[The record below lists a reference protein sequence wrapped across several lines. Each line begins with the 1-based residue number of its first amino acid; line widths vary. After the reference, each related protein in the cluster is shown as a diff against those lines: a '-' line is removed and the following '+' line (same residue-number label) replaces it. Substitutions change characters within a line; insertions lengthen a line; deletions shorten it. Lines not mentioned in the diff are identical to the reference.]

1 MKRYYHKKPKSARLQ
16 SVELV
21 HSEAGLK
28 EQFAEKARTKFL
40 MLRNG

>member
-1 MKRYYHKKPKSARLQ
+1 MEAHLVGLQ

-21 HSEAGLK
+21 HGEAHLEK
-28 EQFAEKARTKFL
+28 QFAEKARTKLF

>member
-1 MKRYYHKKPKSARLQ
+1 MKRNYHKKPRSAGLQ

-21 HSEAGLK
+21 RSEAGLK
-28 EQFAEKARTKFL
+28 EQFAEKARTKFI